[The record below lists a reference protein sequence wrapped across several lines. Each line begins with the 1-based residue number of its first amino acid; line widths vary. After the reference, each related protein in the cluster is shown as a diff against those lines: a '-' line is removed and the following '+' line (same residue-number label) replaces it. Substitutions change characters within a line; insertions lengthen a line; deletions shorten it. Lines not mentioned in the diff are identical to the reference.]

1 MRCIDQVRLV
11 CSVVGEPVVIT
22 SMYYVLLQD
31 VISVKR
37 GNLYT
42 KPLRFLICFWRT
54 RLGEERPLEAKSE
67 LFAELLLE
75 PKYDMGRWKLVKLS

>member
-22 SMYYVLLQD
+22 GMYCILLQG

-42 KPLRFLICFWRT
+42 KPLRFLIRFWRT
-54 RLGEERPLEAKSE
+54 RFEKNVPKSQMRAVCRVA
-67 LFAELLLE
+67 FGAQ
-75 PKYDMGRWKLVKLS
+75 V